1 MTSIFTK
8 IINKEIPCFK
18 IHEDDNCIAFLD
30 INPNSIGHT
39 LCVLKK
45 EIDYLFNL
53 SSNEYTMLMNFS
65 KKVASGIEKSVD
77 CKRIGLAVVGLEVP
91 HVHIHLIPINSV
103 NDMNFSNS
111 INLKK
116 EDFEKLKIKI
126 KNNI

>member
-18 IHEDDNCIAFLD
+18 IHEDNNCIAFLD

-116 EDFEKLKIKI
+116 EDFEKLSIKI

>member
-18 IHEDDNCIAFLD
+18 IHEDNNCIAFLD

-65 KKVASGIEKSVD
+65 KKVAIGIEKSVD

-116 EDFEKLKIKI
+116 EDFEKLSIKI

>member
-91 HVHIHLIPINSV
+91 HAHIHLIPINSV

-116 EDFEKLKIKI
+116 EDFEKLSIKI